1 MHAILVT
8 LVIRIVLFLDMDI
21 LTTILNVSELKLVPH
36 GCAVAYGH
44 FDTIHTGHI
53 RYLRH
58 AKTLG
63 TSLIV
68 ALQGDSSF
76 PGQNLQFSAQERSE
90 ALSLLGI
97 ADYIIVLN
105 NIDLLSVLRLLSPSV
120 LVLGDESRLND
131 FPEELSEYALSNSI
145 DISFHSGDSSSAS
158 VDLLSANPLDLDSQ
172 RKHQFIQAC
181 KRQNIQL
188 PQLLN
193 YVGDLSKA
201 RIAVIG
207 DTIVDQ
213 FAACEALGMSAEAPV
228 IVVKELENKNFIGAA
243 AIVASHVRSFGA
255 SCDLISVV
263 GNDHIAT
270 FVSDYL
276 ADVGIGNFLVSDSSR
291 PTTFKKRYLVENQ
304 KLFRVSRLEDHS
316 IDRKIEDLVKASL
329 DQVAPVI
336 DALIIS
342 DFVYGVITP
351 NILNHIYSLH
361 SKFGF
366 QIFGDVQ
373 CSSQVDSI
381 LKFKNFTLLSPNERE
396 VRIALQDKDSGIE
409 QLSYEVMA
417 KTNVNNF
424 VMKLGSSGFI
434 SYERS
439 IDNVVK
445 SQPFPALSTNPVD
458 VSGAGDS
465 VLAVISTA
473 LASGIP
479 FMHASALAC
488 CTASLAVE
496 TMGNLPVTPESLKSR
511 LTSIFN
517 N

>member
-1 MHAILVT
+1 MDT
-8 LVIRIVLFLDMDI
+8 SSVIISSSDLA
-21 LTTILNVSELKLVPH
+21 LVPKNS
-36 GCAVAYGH
+36 AVAYGH
-44 FDTIHTGHI
+44 FDIIHAGHI

-58 AKTLG
+58 AKTIG
-63 TSLIV
+63 ASLIV
-68 ALQGDSSF
+68 AVQGDIIQ
-76 PGQNLQFSAQERSE
+76 PNQNLQFSAKDRSE
-90 ALSLLGI
+90 SLGLLGI

-105 NIDLLSVLRLLSPSV
+105 EIDLLCVLQTINPGT
-120 LVLGDESRLND
+120 LVLGDEARIND
-131 FPEELSEYALSNSI
+131 FPKELTDYAKESSI
-145 DISFHSGDSSSAS
+145 NILFHAGDSSSAS
-158 VDLLSANPLDLDSQ
+158 VDLLSANSFDLDHQ
-172 RKHQFIQAC
+172 RKLQFQQSC

-188 PQLLN
+188 SSLIKSINQLPN
-193 YVGDLSKA
+193 A

-213 FAACEALGMSAEAPV
+213 FSACEALGMSAEAPV

-255 SCDLISVV
+255 KCDLISVV
-263 GNDHIAT
+263 GDDHIAS

-276 ADVGIGNFLVSDSSR
+276 ADVGIGDFLVSDNSR

-316 IDRKIEDLVKASL
+316 IDRKIEDLVKDSL
-329 DQVAPVI
+329 DQVAPRI

-351 NILNHIYSLH
+351 NILTHIYSLH
-361 SKFGF
+361 SKYGF
-366 QIFGDVQ
+366 QIYGDVQ
-373 CSSQVDSI
+373 CSSQVGSI

-409 QLSYEVMA
+409 QLSYELIA
-417 KTNVNNF
+417 NTNVNNL

-439 IDNVVK
+439 ADHVVK

-465 VLAVISTA
+465 VLAVLSTA

-511 LTSIFN
+511 LISIFN
-517 N
+517 T